1 MLTKLYYP
9 VAQWRK
15 LPPALGLSLGGLLG
29 LLLAIFV
36 VGKRAD
42 QQTERLFEEYG
53 DALATLT
60 AQRAIDSV
68 VTGDLVSLHAVL
80 QDVIAQERAVFAS
93 AHGVDGALLVQAG
106 EPFQSGPTARF
117 AATIP
122 LQEDRAGRINVTLDR
137 DFQGDQLLRWSM
149 IGTGAL
155 LALMAVLALYES
167 YGHFW
172 QLRTKP
178 LARRTAETTDPSPAC
193 HDPDVEAEELDTNR
207 DTIRVTS
214 PLASSNDHAARCVLT
229 LSVLNSGT
237 LEQTISGE
245 LFEGVIAAFE
255 HKLKHVV
262 SLYGG
267 KITRYATIE
276 SDCTVEFYAD
286 ERTSEALFQS
296 ICAAY
301 LLNALLRDSKF
312 RLRLNAY
319 ASVNGNVAPIKRE
332 GIFCENVETSAF
344 LNVRLDV
351 EEIEANVFWVRGL
364 KAPFSALVEQQLQ
377 HVKAAS

>member
-36 VGKRAD
+36 VGKRAE
-42 QQTERLFEEYG
+42 QQTGRLFEEYG

-68 VTGDLVSLHAVL
+68 VSGDLVSLHAVL

-106 EPFQSGPTARF
+106 ESFQSGPTAQF
-117 AATIP
+117 TATIS
-122 LQEDRAGRINVTLDR
+122 LQEDRAGRISVTLDR
-137 DFQGDQLLRWSM
+137 DFEGDQLLRWSM

-178 LARRTAETTDPSPAC
+178 LARRAAQNTDPSPAY
-193 HDPDVEAEELDTNR
+193 HEADPEVDELDS
-207 DTIRVTS
+207 DFDDDLI
-214 PLASSNDHAARCVLT
+214 ASGDDHAARCVLT
-229 LSVLNSGT
+229 LSMLNRGT
-237 LEQTISGE
+237 LEQTISGD
-245 LFEGVIAAFE
+245 LFEGVIAEFE

-267 KITRYATIE
+267 KITRYADIE

-332 GIFCENVETSAF
+332 GIFCENVETSEF
-344 LNVRLDV
+344 LSVRLDV

>member
-15 LPPALGLSLGGLLG
+15 LPPVLGLSLGGLLG

-42 QQTERLFEEYG
+42 QQTARLFEEYG

-106 EPFQSGPTARF
+106 EPFQSGPTAQF

-172 QLRTKP
+172 QLRTKS
-178 LARRTAETTDPSPAC
+178 LARRTGDTTDPSSAR
-193 HDPDVEAEELDTNR
+193 HEADVEADELGTNR
-207 DTIRVTS
+207 DTS
-214 PLASSNDHAARCVLT
+214 PIVSSNDHAARCVLT

-267 KITRYATIE
+267 KITRYAAIE

-332 GIFCENVETSAF
+332 GIFCENVETSEF
-344 LNVRLDV
+344 LNLRLDV